1 MISFIRLVELEIS
14 KRYNEKEMRCP
25 VHLSVGQELIPSV
38 ISLLTTKKDLATSGH
53 RSHAHYLAKGGNL
66 NSMVAEIYGKKTGCS
81 SGKGGSMHLIDKK
94 KGFFGSSSIVGNNIP
109 IGVGLGL
116 AIKLMKRKNISIVY
130 LGDAAVETG
139 TFFESVNLSIIKNL
153 PVLFVCEN
161 NQYSV
166 YTNIKSRQPK
176 NRRIFQMV
184 KSMGIESKSCDG
196 YDADKTYSILNNS
209 IKKIKKNYKPI
220 FLEFSTCRWLEHCG
234 PNDDTPLNY
243 RSKSELKNWKEKD
256 PLSKLLKSILRNKK
270 NIKTLNKI
278 DKLNKDKIKRAFN
291 FAKKSKFPSLADA
304 FKDLYA

>member
-25 VHLSVGQELIPSV
+25 VHLSVGQELIPSI
-38 ISLLTTKKDLATSGH
+38 ISLLTTQKDLATSGH

-66 NSMVAEIYGKKTGCS
+66 NSMIAEIYGKKTGCS

-116 AIKLMKRKNISIVY
+116 AIKIMKRKNISIVY

>member
-1 MISFIRLVELEIS
+1 
-14 KRYNEKEMRCP
+14 
-25 VHLSVGQELIPSV
+25 
-38 ISLLTTKKDLATSGH
+38 
-53 RSHAHYLAKGGNL
+53 
-66 NSMVAEIYGKKTGCS
+66 
-81 SGKGGSMHLIDKK
+81 
-94 KGFFGSSSIVGNNIP
+94 
-109 IGVGLGL
+109 
-116 AIKLMKRKNISIVY
+116 
-130 LGDAAVETG
+130 
-139 TFFESVNLSIIKNL
+139 
-153 PVLFVCEN
+153 
-161 NQYSV
+161 
-166 YTNIKSRQPK
+166 
-176 NRRIFQMV
+176 MV